1 MYSLLL
7 GINDNTML
15 YMTILYPLLLQ
26 FGIIPLKAVNFVNYT
41 EGPVSF
47 QLLERL
53 WESRLVVLFR
63 TTCDST

>member
-15 YMTILYPLLLQ
+15 YMTILYLLLLQ
-26 FGIIPLKAVNFVNYT
+26 FGIIPLKAVNFLNYR
-41 EGPVSF
+41 EGPVPF

-53 WESRLVVLFR
+53 WKSRSVVLSR